1 MAGIVHSREEH
12 VLLEQVVCLVR
23 NNEILVFLVGRS
35 LLLAL
40 IDRRSVA
47 LYGIALV
54 VALHL

>member
-12 VLLEQVVCLVR
+12 VLLEQVICLVR
-23 NNEILVFLVGRS
+23 NNEILVFLVSRC
-35 LLLAL
+35 LLFAL
-40 IDRRSVA
+40 IYRRSIA